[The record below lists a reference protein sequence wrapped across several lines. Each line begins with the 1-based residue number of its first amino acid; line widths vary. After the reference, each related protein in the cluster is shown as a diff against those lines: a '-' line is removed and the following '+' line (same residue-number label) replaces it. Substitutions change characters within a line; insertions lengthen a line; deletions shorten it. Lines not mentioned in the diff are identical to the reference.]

1 MEPEPRTS
9 NRTAWI
15 ALGIL
20 GVAVLLVVS
29 VVFDLGPFAEEDLT
43 EAEYLAQADD
53 ICSQAHRDFEKLQGS
68 PPRTASEAAELTE
81 ELLAISRDEQDAI
94 ADLTPPPA
102 LDVLGRADTSTPAT
116 PASSDSARGPARP
129 TKATPSPTRRRRR
142 ISLPRRSSGL
152 RIAKRVG
159 FDECSQA
166 LFGPG
171 QLEEDSKP
179 PTEVDP
185 SAPPTVANP
194 PTGAP

>member
-9 NRTAWI
+9 NRTTWI

-29 VVFDLGPFAEEDLT
+29 VVFDLGPFAEEDMT
-43 EAEYLAQADD
+43 ETEYLAQADD

-102 LDVLGRADTSTPAT
+102 LTSSVERYLDARDAGIERLREGAGAAGEGDAFAYAEAQADLASTQKE
-116 PASSDSARGPARP
+116 RL
-129 TKATPSPTRRRRR
+129 K
-142 ISLPRRSSGL
+142 
-152 RIAKRVG
+152 IAKRVG
-159 FDECSQA
+159 FDDCSQA

>member
-29 VVFDLGPFAEEDLT
+29 VVFDLGPFADEDLT
-43 EAEYLAQADD
+43 EAKYLAQADD

-68 PPRTASEAAELTE
+68 PPRTANEAAELTE

-94 ADLTPPPA
+94 ADLTPPAA
-102 LDVLGRADTSTPAT
+102 LTSSVERYLDARDAGIERLREGAGAADEGDAFAYAEAQADLASTQ
-116 PASSDSARGPARP
+116 
-129 TKATPSPTRRRRR
+129 KE
-142 ISLPRRSSGL
+142 RSKL
-152 RIAKRVG
+152 AKRVG

-171 QLEEDSKP
+171 QLKEDAKP